1 MASLKRAIIA
11 LGVII
16 FFAQSPLAQT
26 QPQLPLAEVQ
36 PLSYQSVLERL
47 LDNQHVINIVDDFLV
62 FWDEA
67 KDEPLS
73 TQRRL
78 WRRMVENKHRD
89 YFDRA
94 VYRTTDP
101 AVRREMLDDFLV
113 RVPSQVDAIREFN
126 ESITDLATSP
136 LVEAFIFFKARFR
149 EYKQQGDL
157 YIGLSMYRFDGAV
170 RPVQNDEGEPDTLC
184 LGAEVLSGYTREQI
198 RVALVHEFFH
208 LYHFSFLFKDVDEIP
223 TAEFFTAHIPL
234 MVEGMAVAAAEE
246 VFPYEPREVYLHF
259 DSAQLAAQE
268 RDLPENALQFLRL
281 IQEDAPPFQYQQWFT
296 HAHMGDAPPRG
307 GYLLGYEVVK
317 RVMSSYGMEQMLRMN
332 LAELREH
339 AEEQLA
345 AIGNERLLLLALQ

>member
-11 LGVII
+11 FGVVL

-26 QPQLPLAEVQ
+26 EPSSVPENQ
-36 PLSYQSVLERL
+36 PLSYKSVFERL
-47 LDNQHVINIVDDFLV
+47 LDNQRVINIVDDFLL

-67 KDEPLS
+67 KDEPLR

-78 WRRMVENKHRD
+78 WRRMVESKHRD

-94 VYRTTDP
+94 VYRTKDP
-101 AVRREMLDDFLV
+101 IVRREMLNDFLV
-113 RVPSQVDAIREFN
+113 RVPSQVDAIRQFN
-126 ESITDLATSP
+126 RSITDLATSP
-136 LVEAFIFFKARFR
+136 LLESYILFKARFR

-184 LGAEVLSGYTREQI
+184 LGAEVLSGYSREQI
-198 RVALVHEFFH
+198 CVALVHEFFH
-208 LYHFSFLFKDVDEIP
+208 LYHFSFLFKDIDEIP
-223 TAEFFTAHIPL
+223 TAEFLTAHIPL

-246 VFPYEPREVYLHF
+246 VFPSHSREVYLHF
-259 DSAQLAAQE
+259 DSGELTAQE
-268 RDLPENALQFLRL
+268 RDLPVNAIEFLRL
-281 IQEDAPPFQYQQWFT
+281 IREDAPPPVYQEWFT
-296 HAHMGDAPPRG
+296 HAHLGDVPPRG

-317 RVMSSYGMEQMLRMN
+317 RVMSTYGMEQMLRMSP
-332 LAELREH
+332 AELREH

-345 AIGNERLLLLALQ
+345 ALGNERLLLMALQ

>member
-11 LGVII
+11 FGVIL

-26 QPQLPLAEVQ
+26 Q

-47 LDNQHVINIVDDFLV
+47 LDNQHVVNIVDDFLV
-62 FWDEA
+62 FWDAA
-67 KDEPLS
+67 KDQPLR

-101 AVRREMLDDFLV
+101 SVRREMLNEFLI

-126 ESITDLATSP
+126 RSITDLSTSP
-136 LVEAFIFFKARFR
+136 LVEAFIYFKARFR
-149 EYKQQGDL
+149 DYKQEGDI
-157 YIGLSMYRFDGAV
+157 YIGLSMYRFDGAI

-184 LGAEVLSGYTREQI
+184 IGAEVLSAYTRDQI

-223 TAEFFTAHIPL
+223 TEEFSTAHVPL

-246 VFPYEPREVYLHF
+246 VFPYRSQEVYLHF
-259 DSAQLAAQE
+259 DSDELEAQQH
-268 RDLPENALQFLRL
+268 DLHQNALQFLRL
-281 IQEDAPPFQYQQWFT
+281 IREGAPPPDYQQWFT
-296 HAHMGDAPPRG
+296 HAHLGDVPARG

-317 RVMSSYGMEQMLRMN
+317 RVKSTYGMEQMVRMS

-345 AIGNERLLLLALQ
+345 ALGNERILLVAMQ

>member
-1 MASLKRAIIA
+1 MVSLKRVIIA
-11 LGVII
+11 FGVIL
-16 FFAQSPLAQT
+16 FFTQSPLAQT
-26 QPQLPLAEVQ
+26 Q

-67 KDEPLS
+67 KDQPLR

-101 AVRREMLDDFLV
+101 VVRREMLNEFLI

-126 ESITDLATSP
+126 RNITDLSTSP
-136 LVEAFIFFKARFR
+136 LIEAFIFFKARFR
-149 EYKQQGDL
+149 DYKQESDL

-184 LGAEVLSGYTREQI
+184 LGAEVLSDYTRDQL

-208 LYHFSFLFKDVDEIP
+208 LYHFSFLFKDADEIP
-223 TAEFFTAHIPL
+223 TAEFSTAHIPL

-246 VFPYEPREVYLHF
+246 VFPYQPRELYLHF
-259 DSAQLAAQE
+259 DSGELAAQQ

-281 IQEDAPPFQYQQWFT
+281 IRDSAPPAEYQQWFT
-296 HAHMGDAPPRG
+296 HAHLGDAPPRG

-317 RVMSSYGMEQMLRMN
+317 QVMSTYGMEQMVRMS
-332 LAELREH
+332 LSELREH
-339 AEEQLA
+339 AEEQLSA
-345 AIGNERLLLLALQ
+345 LGNERVLLMALE